1 MFDRIINLIRKQPKS
16 KTVAKN
22 RLKLILIQDRTLV
35 EPDILENIRDELIG
49 VLSKYFEFEQAGVDM
64 ELHRE
69 NESMAFVANVPVTSM
84 KIRHKMRESTETDAV
99 N

>member
-16 KTVAKN
+16 KNVAKN

-35 EPDILENIRDELIG
+35 EPDILENIRDELVG
-49 VLSKYFEFEQAGVDM
+49 VLSKYFEFEQSSVEM

-69 NESMAFVANVPVTSM
+69 NESIAFVASVPVEGM
-84 KIRHKMRESTETDAV
+84 KVRYKDMVRV
-99 N
+99 GK

>member
-35 EPDILENIRDELIG
+35 EPGILEGIRDELIG
-49 VLSKYFEFEQAGVDM
+49 VLSKYFEFEQSCVEMDIQ
-64 ELHRE
+64 RE
-69 NESMAFVANVPVTSM
+69 NETMAFVASVPVAGMKVRHGSM
-84 KIRHKMRESTETDAV
+84 KNSQQ
-99 N
+99 

>member
-35 EPDILENIRDELIG
+35 EPDILEGIRDELVD
-49 VLSKYFEFEQAGVDM
+49 VLSKYFEFEQSSVEM

-69 NESMAFVANVPVTSM
+69 NESLAFIASVPVTSM
-84 KIRHKMRESTETDAV
+84 KIRHRVGESARTDV
-99 N
+99 VS

>member
-1 MFDRIINLIRKQPKS
+1 MFDWITNLIRKEPKS

-35 EPDILENIRDELIG
+35 EPDILEGIRDELVD
-49 VLSKYFEFEQAGVDM
+49 VLSKYFEFEQAGVEM

-69 NESMAFVANVPVTSM
+69 NESLAFIASVPVTSM
-84 KIRHKMRESTETDAV
+84 KTRHKIGESAEMDV
-99 N
+99 VS

>member
-1 MFDRIINLIRKQPKS
+1 MFDRIINLIRKKS
-16 KTVAKN
+16 TSKSVAKN

-35 EPDILENIRDELIG
+35 DPNILESIRDELID
-49 VLSKYFEFEQAGVDM
+49 VLSKYFEFEQGGVEM

-84 KIRHKMRESTETDAV
+84 KTRHRMRESTGTAAV